1 MDGNELYEDLHDVM
15 NTHCLA
21 PDELAKAAVQF
32 SIDYSIWIEESFLCL
47 DCYVHTGLIKHYYTL
62 HDELWKQA
70 NPDIDGMLC
79 WKCLEVRLGRP
90 LTPDDF
96 DDTIPVN
103 DNISARLD
111 AWRNNVHVASRG
123 FQG

>member
-1 MDGNELYEDLHDVM
+1 
-15 NTHCLA
+15 
-21 PDELAKAAVQF
+21 
-32 SIDYSIWIEESFLCL
+32 
-47 DCYVHTGLIKHYYTL
+47 
-62 HDELWKQA
+62 LWKQA